1 MKLNDLIDKL
11 LLKENLTTYE
21 SKVLFE
27 QLFSDKIINEPF
39 AKLILMLLAIKGE
52 SGEELAGLVQTI
64 RRIEKPVRAPGLP
77 NLADGCGTGGDGT
90 NTFNISTLAS
100 LVAAGAGAHVA
111 KHGNRSISSQ
121 CGSADLL
128 ETLGVKIDAPLKQML
143 KALKHKNCRI
153 AYFHAPLY
161 HQSFKKVQP
170 VRMKLQEKYQTRT
183 IFNLVGPLTN
193 PLQPKRQVIGV
204 FRKDLVKKVA
214 ETSKKLGL
222 KRTLVIRSADGMDE
236 LTTTAKTDVAEL
248 KNGSIKQYSVSPAQF
263 GFRMANRKE
272 LKGGK
277 ADVNKKI
284 ALKILSGEDK
294 TARRDVV
301 LLNAAAILYVSGK
314 AKNLKEGVLL
324 ARKSID
330 SGMALKTL
338 KNLIRI
344 SHGS

>member
-39 AKLILMLLAIKGE
+39 AKLILILLAIKGE
-52 SGEELAGLVQTI
+52 SAEELAGLVRTI
-64 RRIEKPVRAPGLP
+64 RRIEKPVRAYGLP
-77 NLADGCGTGGDGT
+77 DLVDGCGTGGDGT
-90 NTFNISTLAS
+90 DTFNISTLAS
-100 LVAAGAGAHVA
+100 LAAAGAGAHVA

-121 CGSADLL
+121 CGSADLF
-128 ETLGVKIDAPLKQML
+128 EALGVTIDAPLKRML
-143 KALKHKNCRI
+143 KALKNKNCRI
-153 AYFHAPLY
+153 AYFHAPIY
-161 HQSFKKVQP
+161 HQSFKKLQP
-170 VRMKLQEKYQTRT
+170 IRMKLREKYQART

-214 ETSKKLGL
+214 ETSKKIGL
-222 KRTLVIRSADGMDE
+222 KHVLVVHSSDGMDE

-248 KNGSIKQYSVSPAQF
+248 RNGSIKQYSVSPAQF
-263 GFRMANRKE
+263 RFRMGSQKE
-272 LKGGK
+272 LKGGN

-284 ALKILSGEDK
+284 ALKILKGEDK
-294 TARRDVV
+294 TARCDVV

-314 AKNLKEGVLL
+314 AKNLREGILL

-330 SGMALKTL
+330 SGMALRTL